1 MRNKRYGLGLSLT
14 AATTLAALGVGSQ
27 AHAQIITQN
36 VSLGQT
42 TTDFGP
48 GLGTP
53 AQPITFNKFN
63 TALGTLNE
71 VDVTWSVS
79 GAVSGTV
86 KNTSASAADFSVTT
100 NTNIKLSEDLAATS
114 ALVPTPTLTASQN
127 YTGLGAGATAAFG
140 PFSPA
145 TSSGPIVYTDAPHLA
160 FFTIPGPT
168 GQVFVSTL
176 SGTTI
181 LGGGGN
187 ITTTLT
193 TTAGGTATIVYRYTV
208 PSVGTPEPGSVAL
221 LVSAGIGGMGVF
233 LRRRRSK

>member
-1 MRNKRYGLGLSLT
+1 LRNKRYGLGLSLT

-27 AHAQIITQN
+27 AHAQVITQN
-36 VSLGQT
+36 VTLGQT

-53 AQPITFNKFN
+53 SQAITFNKFN

-86 KNTSASAADFSVTT
+86 KNTGASAADFSVTT
-100 NTNIKLSEDLAATS
+100 NTNVKLSEDSGATIL
-114 ALVPTPTLTASQN
+114 LVSTPTLSASQS
-127 YTGLGAGATAAFG
+127 YTALGAGATANFG
-140 PFSPA
+140 PFSPSA
-145 TSSGPIVYTDAPHLA
+145 VSGPNVYTDSATKA
-160 FFTIPGPT
+160 FFSIPGPT
-168 GQVFVSTL
+168 GSVWASTL

-181 LGGGGN
+181 IGGGGN
-187 ITTTLT
+187 ITSALT
-193 TTAGGTATIVYRYTV
+193 TTAGGTVTIVYRYTL